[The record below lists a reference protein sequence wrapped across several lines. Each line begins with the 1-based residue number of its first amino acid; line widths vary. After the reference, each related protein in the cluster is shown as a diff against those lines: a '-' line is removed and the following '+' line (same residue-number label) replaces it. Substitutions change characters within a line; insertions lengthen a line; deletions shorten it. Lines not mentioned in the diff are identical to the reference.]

1 MSRKTFSRAL
11 ALLAFPLALGACD
24 TVKGTFNALTGGGGA
39 PADDGSL
46 SASIDDVRRPALT
59 LPPDFNLRP
68 PSATSAGATDITAA
82 QQARQTVFG
91 LDSDKG
97 AGANAQRSGG
107 ASSGEAALLQ
117 HAGASTASNSIR
129 QKVDRESNALEHQEN
144 GFVNNLLNPPA
155 DANTGKSSDGG
166 WFSGLFGDSNK
177 PSIER

>member
-1 MSRKTFSRAL
+1 MTISRAL

-24 TVKGTFNALTGGGGA
+24 TVKATYNAVTGSGGA

-46 SASIDDVRRPALT
+46 NASIDDVRRPPLT
-59 LPPDFNLRP
+59 LPPDYNLRP
-68 PSATSAGATDITAA
+68 PSSTGAGATDITAA

-117 HAGASTASNSIR
+117 HAGASTASNKIR
-129 QKVDRESNALEHQEN
+129 QKVDRETNALAHQEN
-144 GFVNNLLNPPA
+144 GFVNNLLNPSE
-155 DANTGKSSDGG
+155 DANAGKSSEGG
-166 WFSGLFGDSNK
+166 WFSSLFGDTDK